1 MAFGDILGNPAVAGA
16 LSLGA
21 GLATGYA
28 KERQTQ
34 ADHRRRMA
42 EIRYRQQLGLQ
53 DYSMRRA
60 INSRHPSPSD
70 QARLAG
76 RTSSALQGIADEKSR
91 MAELNRDQPGLGTR
105 TGQGTEFSLGVQDN
119 VEEAPPIYFTRLI
132 QAIDHDKVDPEVA
145 WDSLREKYI
154 DEKDWRNVESAIN
167 KARNRARTEKNNARK
182 QGTTYEAPAYE
193 PIENYLPI
201 EAVDLGDSTMPS
213 GSFLGA
219 TGDVS
224 MQGSI
229 PRSRNWV
236 TLPSGEE
243 VPKEPDGLGNPGFDQ
258 IPDHIAP
265 TIRTAR
271 DYLNYFDRLNQ

>member
-60 INSRHPSPSD
+60 INSRFPSPTD
-70 QARLAG
+70 QDRMARRAI
-76 RTSSALQGIADEKSR
+76 TAQQGIAAENAR
-91 MAELNRDQPGLGTR
+91 IGELNRGQPGLGTR

-132 QAIDHDKVDPEVA
+132 QAIDKDKVDPEVA
-145 WDSLREKYI
+145 WMFREQYI
-154 DEKDWRNVESAIN
+154 DEKDWGKVETAID
-167 KARNRARTEKNNARK
+167 RARRRSRADRNNAIK

-193 PIENYLPI
+193 PIENYLPT

>member
-60 INSRHPSPSD
+60 INSRFPSPTD
-70 QARLAG
+70 QDRMARRAI
-76 RTSSALQGIADEKSR
+76 TAQQGIAAENAR
-91 MAELNRDQPGLGTR
+91 IGELNRGQPGLGTR

-132 QAIDHDKVDPEVA
+132 QAIDKDKVDPEVA
-145 WDSLREKYI
+145 WMFREQYI
-154 DEKDWRNVESAIN
+154 DEKDWGKVETAID
-167 KARNRARTEKNNARK
+167 RARRRSRTDRNNAIK

-193 PIENYLPI
+193 PIENYLPT

>member
-60 INSRHPSPSD
+60 INSRFPSPTD
-70 QARLAG
+70 QDRMARRAI
-76 RTSSALQGIADEKSR
+76 TAQQGIAAENAR
-91 MAELNRDQPGLGTR
+91 IGELNRGQPGLGTR

-132 QAIDHDKVDPEVA
+132 QAIDKDKVDPEVA
-145 WDSLREKYI
+145 WMFREQYI
-154 DEKDWRNVESAIN
+154 DEKDWGKVETAID
-167 KARNRARTEKNNARK
+167 RARRRSRADRNNAIK
-182 QGTTYEAPAYE
+182 QGTKYEAPAYE
-193 PIENYLPI
+193 PIENYLPT

>member
-60 INSRHPSPSD
+60 INSRHPSPAD
-70 QARLAG
+70 QARLAR
-76 RTSSALQGIADEKSR
+76 RTSAAQQGIADDQR
-91 MAELNRDQPGLGTR
+91 YIAETSGTGGAR
-105 TGQGTEFSLGVQDN
+105 VQQGTEFSLGVQDN